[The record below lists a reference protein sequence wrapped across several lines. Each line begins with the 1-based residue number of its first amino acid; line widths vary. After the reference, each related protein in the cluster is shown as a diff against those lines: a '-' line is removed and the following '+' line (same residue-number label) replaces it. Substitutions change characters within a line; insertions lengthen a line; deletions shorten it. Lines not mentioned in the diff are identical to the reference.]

1 MRGARV
7 KRAVLSLLDKL
18 RGNVVRVWRT
28 MHTIAAH
35 RVAIRSDEHDRF
47 VGVASENERREHD
60 VHFGRH
66 ASVKVHERSR
76 FGKENVLA
84 VMARWF

>member
-47 VGVASENERREHD
+47 VGVASENERREND
-60 VHFGRH
+60 VHFDDQ
-66 ASVKVHERSR
+66 AFVQVYQDSR